1 LSSLI
6 IIVAMFALLWLLLI
20 RPQRQAQ
27 AKRERMVSEVD
38 VGDEILSSGGLYGT
52 VRGVGD
58 DADELFVEIAPGL
71 EVRMDRR
78 AVGAVVETAD
88 DEDEVVDAAEAAAE
102 DDAADE
108 PLALEEPEPE
118 LESEAHG
125 TTRRERG

>member
-1 LSSLI
+1 MGSLI
-6 IIVAMFALLWLLLI
+6 IIAAMFALLWLLLI
-20 RPQRQAQ
+20 RPQRTAAQ
-27 AKRERMVSEVD
+27 QRERLTQDVD

-108 PLALEEPEPE
+108 PLPLEEPEPE

-125 TTRRERG
+125 TTGRERG

>member
-88 DEDEVVDAAEAAAE
+88 DEDEVVEAAEE

-125 TTRRERG
+125 TTGRERG